1 MFKWIDEFS
10 FRFAQC
16 ETSWMGETWMLKSPR
31 TWHNSLLERLYWL
44 VWIMCLIWF
53 NICQWSIMTAILC
66 NKIMW
71 NQGTGWQIGI
81 HHSPPHPP
89 QRCLRQ
95 STWPFSTPT
104 WGTPP
109 KKKTHLPP
117 LHTKPGINSPSFTT
131 AFHSLQKTE
140 PSWYLST
147 LTQPPYQLLSW
158 PYYFCFFLLNQRHYD
173 PLSPIYK

>member
-1 MFKWIDEFS
+1 MACVGKCVWGFITHYIIGTIVRWWVPHKTNSTYGMCKFACSKSYVEMNWWVFFS
-10 FRFAQC
+10 VCTMRDKLNGRD
-16 ETSWMGETWMLKSPR
+16 MNVKSPR

-53 NICQWSIMTAILC
+53 NICQWSNMTAILC

-81 HHSPPHPP
+81 HHSPLHPP

-109 KKKTHLPP
+109 KKKTHPP
-117 LHTKPGINSPSFTT
+117 PTH
-131 AFHSLQKTE
+131 
-140 PSWYLST
+140 
-147 LTQPPYQLLSW
+147 
-158 PYYFCFFLLNQRHYD
+158 
-173 PLSPIYK
+173 